1 MSSWSR
7 DLILAVAGQGLATL
21 RLDHDLLP
29 DGRYLV
35 RGERP
40 GPDWHVHGSYD
51 TRPYTLFGGVLT
63 PVIVAKPRWK
73 LRGRKR
79 TCHSD
84 VPDSLRRRYCG
95 LVVALE
101 LFAWLDAAVGL
112 HRYVTLFDGPPGRP
126 CRRTVQRW
134 LSGGLPDAMRLQQ
147 AIREVVLERAEP
159 RPFERLF
166 PGGVSPPTPT
176 PGARWRH
183 PLVVGQ
189 LHRGLA
195 MLLGGA
201 IALEL
206 PAASLFAEAR
216 RRMTT
221 RTNQDG

>member
-1 MSSWSR
+1 MSSWNR

-21 RLDHDLLP
+21 LLDHDLLP

-35 RGERP
+35 RGTRP
-40 GPDWHVHGSYD
+40 GADWHVHGSYD
-51 TRPYTLFGGVLT
+51 TQPRTLVGGTLT
-63 PVIVAKPRWK
+63 SVVVAKPRWK
-73 LRGRKR
+73 LRGTTQ

-84 VPDSLRRRYCG
+84 VPDAQGRRYDG
-95 LVVALE
+95 IVVALE
-101 LFAWLDAAVGL
+101 LFAWLHAAVGL
-112 HRYVTLFDGPPGRP
+112 HRYVSLFDGPPDRP
-126 CRRTVQRW
+126 SRRTVRRW
-134 LSGGLPDAMRLQQ
+134 LSARLPHAMRLQQ

-166 PGGVSPPTPT
+166 PGGVSPPSRP
-176 PGARWRH
+176 PSMRWRD
-183 PLVVGQ
+183 PRVVRQ

-221 RTNQDG
+221 RTNQDS